1 MKKILYILSIIFIL
15 ITFINIKEN
24 KTIKEDSIRFRIIAN
39 SNDSV
44 DQNIKKL
51 IKRELEL
58 KLFPLVTE
66 STSPYQTKE
75 IIHQNQNLIKE
86 ILDKYNVEYKI
97 NYGTNFFPE
106 KEYDNYIYEE
116 GEYESLVIELGEAK
130 GNNWWCVMYP
140 PLCLIDSNKTED
152 IEYKLYI
159 QELFEK

>member
-1 MKKILYILSIIFIL
+1 MKKILYILSIIFL
-15 ITFINIKEN
+15 LLTFLNIKEN

-39 SNDSV
+39 SNTIE

-58 KLFPLVTE
+58 NLFPLVAN

-75 IIHQNQNLIKE
+75 IIYKNQDVIKN
-86 ILDKYNVEYKI
+86 ILDKYNVEHTI

-140 PLCLIDSNKTED
+140 PLCLVDSNKNED

>member
-1 MKKILYILSIIFIL
+1 M
-15 ITFINIKEN
+15 KEN
-24 KTIKEDSIRFRIIAN
+24 KIIEEDSIRFRIIAN
-39 SNDSV
+39 SNTIE

-58 KLFPLVTE
+58 NLFPLVNNA
-66 STSPYQTKE
+66 TSPYQTKE
-75 IIHQNQNLIKE
+75 IIYKNQDKIKK
-86 ILDKYNVEYKI
+86 ILDKYNVDYKI

-140 PLCLIDSNKTED
+140 PLCLVDSNKKED

-159 QELFEK
+159 QELFENRH